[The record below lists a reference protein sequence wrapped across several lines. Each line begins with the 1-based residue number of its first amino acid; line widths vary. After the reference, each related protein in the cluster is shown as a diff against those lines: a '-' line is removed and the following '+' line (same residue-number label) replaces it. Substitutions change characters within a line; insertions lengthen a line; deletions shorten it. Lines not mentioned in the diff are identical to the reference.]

1 MWNVEVILGAKVYVL
16 EAKSK
21 VVMGDEWCKE
31 WVCKLLEEAPL
42 KEARVHGVA
51 MSGVVVV

>member
-16 EAKSK
+16 EAESK
-21 VVMGDEWCKE
+21 VVMGDEWCKK

-51 MSGVVVV
+51 MWGVVVV